1 MRFCLPFIFLLPF
14 YRNSHFIN
22 SSHFFVSP
30 KMNSQLPR
38 VFSWFSQG
46 FPISNF
52 CQRAFLPLDDF
63 FSVAAGRGM
72 DGFYNDKARLW
83 NAGVKKGQKHWG
95 FWVILRDFKGF

>member
-1 MRFCLPFIFLLPF
+1 MRFCLPLIFLSPF

-38 VFSWFSQG
+38 VCSWFSQG
-46 FPISNF
+46 FPISKF

-72 DGFYNDKARLW
+72 DGFYNDKARPW
-83 NAGVKKGQKHWG
+83 DAWVKQRSEAL
-95 FWVILRDFKGF
+95 VILGDFKGF